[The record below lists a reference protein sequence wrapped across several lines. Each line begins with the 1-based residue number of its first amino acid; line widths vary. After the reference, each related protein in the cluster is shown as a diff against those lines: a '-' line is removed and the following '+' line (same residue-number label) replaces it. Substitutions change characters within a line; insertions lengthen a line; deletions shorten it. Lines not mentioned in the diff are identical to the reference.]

1 MVANEHNWYTI
12 RTYAGREQY
21 VKKAI
26 LYMIE
31 DENLHA
37 LIKEVVVP
45 TEDVIDNKDGKKRIT
60 ERSLY
65 SGYVFANMLLDSG
78 NELVSKIQSLSSVS
92 GFIGNKYGPTPLTEK
107 DINKILDKV
116 HNRPAPR
123 PKVDFIKGEAV
134 RINEGSFKNFQATVE
149 EYDIETGTLKLN
161 VQILGRPSSTELPY
175 SQVEKIEED

>member
-1 MVANEHNWYTI
+1 MVENEHKWYTI

-21 VKKAI
+21 VKKAL

-31 DENLHA
+31 DENLQTV
-37 LIKEVVVP
+37 IKEVVVP
-45 TEDVIDNKDGKKRIT
+45 TEDIIDNKDGKKRII
-60 ERSLY
+60 ERSLF
-65 SGYVFANMLLDSG
+65 SGYVFANMLLDSA
-78 NELVSKIQSLSSVS
+78 NELVSKVQSLSSVS
-92 GFIGNKYGPTPLTEK
+92 GFIGDKYGPTPLSEK
-107 DINKILDKV
+107 DINKILNKV

-123 PKVDFIKGEAV
+123 PKVDFIKGESV

-161 VQILGRPSSTELPY
+161 VLILGRPSSTELPY